1 VASGAAVG
9 AGLGPT
15 RISCV
20 LGISKAYAT
29 RVGAGPFPTE
39 LPDPEGTRLRE
50 AGAEFGSVTG
60 RPRRTGWFDLPG
72 FKYAA
77 RVNGLDGFA
86 LTKLDVLTGLGSLKV
101 CVAYDTPEGRTEEL
115 PLDAIGD
122 DPSKIRPVYEEL
134 PGWSEPLRDV
144 RKLSDLP
151 KAAFDYVRFIEERS
165 CVPLYLLSVGAR
177 RLETIVLQD
186 PFARSGERRSS

>member
-1 VASGAAVG
+1 VRPHPAA
-9 AGLGPT
+9 A
-15 RISCV
+15 
-20 LGISKAYAT
+20 
-29 RVGAGPFPTE
+29 
-39 LPDPEGTRLRE
+39 RLRE

-86 LTKLDVLTGLGSLKV
+86 LTKLDVLTGLGSLRV

-115 PLDAIGD
+115 PLDAISDAPG
-122 DPSKIRPVYEEL
+122 SIQPVYEEF
-134 PGWSEPLRDV
+134 PGWDEPLREV

-151 KAAFDYVRFIEERS
+151 KAAYDYVRFIEERS
-165 CVPLYLLSVGAR
+165 RVPLYLLSVGAR
-177 RLETIVLQD
+177 RLETIVLKD
-186 PFARSGERRSS
+186 PFTRPSPTALDVRWP